1 MKLGAIIHQYRKAHE
16 LSMDAMALR
25 SGLSKAYIAIL
36 ENERN
41 PISGKPSKPSLE
53 TIQKLAKAMGTST
66 DDLISMMDGDDLVT
80 FDPAEEEAD
89 KEGVPVQ
96 LPYPVSTT
104 SIPLYDEIS
113 CGTGLFVDDQ
123 ITEMFTIPTSMLP
136 NKRAEYFAQTAH
148 GDSMTGA
155 GIKDGDILIFKK
167 TSSIENGQIGCFCID
182 DNVAMCKKFSQ
193 NGGSVYLMPAN
204 DKYPLIP
211 IEPENQCFRVI
222 GLLVA
227 QVSKR

>member
-1 MKLGAIIHQYRKAHE
+1 ME
-16 LSMDAMALR
+16 LSKFIHLWRTEHGYTMQEFAEKA
-25 SGLSKAYIAIL
+25 GLTKGFISQL
-36 ENERN
+36 ENDFRN
-41 PISGKPSKPSLE
+41 NKGNKKMMPSLSN
-53 TIQKLAKAMGTST
+53 IKKLANACDMSLNDFLNAIDTE
-66 DDLISMMDGDDLVT
+66 ISLEKDT
-80 FDPAEEEAD
+80 
-89 KEGVPVQ
+89 VPVQ

-136 NKRAEYFAQTAH
+136 NKRAEYFAQKAH

-167 TSSIENGQIGCFCID
+167 TSSIENGQIGCFCVD

-193 NGGSVYLMPAN
+193 NGGSVFLMPAN
-204 DKYPLIP
+204 DKYQPIP

>member
-1 MKLGAIIHQYRKAHE
+1 ME
-16 LSMDAMALR
+16 LSKFIHLWRKEHGYTMQEFADKA
-25 SGLSKAYIAIL
+25 GLTKGFISQL
-36 ENERN
+36 ENDFRN
-41 PISGKPSKPSLE
+41 NKGNKKMMPSLSN
-53 TIQKLAKAMGTST
+53 IKKLAYACDMSLNDFLNAIDTE
-66 DDLISMMDGDDLVT
+66 ISLEK
-80 FDPAEEEAD
+80 DP
-89 KEGVPVQ
+89 VPVQ
-96 LPYPVSTT
+96 LPFPVSTT
-104 SIPLYDEIS
+104 NIPLYDEIS

-136 NKRAEYFAQTAH
+136 NKHAEYFAQTAH

-167 TSSIENGQIGCFCID
+167 TSSIDNGQIGCFCID
-182 DNVAMCKKFSQ
+182 DNVATCKKFSQ
-193 NGGSVYLMPAN
+193 NGGSIFLMPAN
-204 DKYPLIP
+204 DKYQPIP